1 METVTTRAEAARAS
15 VQTQSRAGATPP
27 KPSGTTDGAG
37 AASGSV
43 MSLRERWWAVFDLR
57 IGALPL
63 PVYLALVAILA
74 AMTHNGKLAADLPTG
89 IALVAV
95 GGFTCA
101 ELAKRIPW
109 VRHIGATSIFAAFI
123 PSAMVYYGLMPAP
136 VTKAVTTFTKS
147 SNFLYLF
154 IAAIIVGSVLSM
166 DRRTLVKGFVRIF
179 IPLASGSFVAAIVG
193 TSVGTALGLEAKQ
206 AFFYIV
212 VPIMAGGVG
221 EGALPLS
228 AGYAQ
233 ILGVEQGPL
242 FAQAL
247 SAAMLGNISAICLA
261 GLLSYL
267 GTRKPKLTGNG
278 QLTVTPAGEALAA
291 QDESSQSFDAS
302 SLAAAGGTAIALYLL
317 GVLSHQW
324 FNWPA
329 PVVMLVF
336 VVIAQLFQIVSPRVR
351 GGARFMYSFFSTA
364 VTYPLMFAIS
374 VAMTPWGEI
383 VTAFHW
389 INIVTAV
396 STVLSLAVTGFV
408 VAKWVGMYPVEA
420 AIVNVTHSGLGGT
433 GDVAI
438 LTAANRMALMPFAQI
453 ATRIGG
459 AIVVMTSLAAFSYW
473 H

>member
-1 METVTTRAEAARAS
+1 MKSSTQAALSATSSSEARAPHA
-15 VQTQSRAGATPP
+15 VI
-27 KPSGTTDGAG
+27 
-37 AASGSV
+37 
-43 MSLRERWWAVFDLR
+43 EWWWRVFDLR
-57 IGALPL
+57 VGSLPL
-63 PVYLALVAILA
+63 PVYVLMLGVLGAMA
-74 AMTHNGKLAADLPTG
+74 AKGKLAADLPTG

-109 VRHIGATSIFAAFI
+109 IRHIGATSIFAAFI
-123 PSAMVYYGLMPAP
+123 PSMLVYYKLMPEP
-136 VTKAVTTFTKS
+136 VVKAVTTFTKT

-166 DRRTLVKGFVRIF
+166 DRQMLIKGFVRIF
-179 IPLASGSFVAAIVG
+179 IPVAAGSVAAALVG
-193 TSVGTALGLEAKQ
+193 TAVGTALGLDARH
-206 AFFYIV
+206 ALFMVV

-242 FAQAL
+242 FAQVL
-247 SAAMLGNISAICLA
+247 SAVMLGNIAAICCA

-267 GTRKPKLTGNG
+267 GTRRPEWTGNG
-278 QLTVTPAGEALAA
+278 RLTKADGSDEDIAQRPA
-291 QDESSQSFDAS
+291 SFEFDVGS
-302 SLAAAGGTAIALYLL
+302 VAAAGSTAIAFYLL
-317 GVLSHQW
+317 GVLSHQL
-324 FNWPA
+324 FGWPA
-329 PVVMLVF
+329 PVVMLVL
-336 VVIAQLFQIVSPRVR
+336 VVAAQLFQVVSPRVR
-351 GGARFMYSFFSTA
+351 GGARFMYGFFSTA

-389 INIVTAV
+389 VNIVTAI
-396 STVLSLAVTGFV
+396 STVLALTVTGFFV
-408 VAKWVGMYPVEA
+408 GRLVGMYPVEA
-420 AIVNVTHSGLGGT
+420 AIVNATHSGLGGT

-438 LTAANRMALMPFAQI
+438 LTAANRMELMPFAQI

-459 AIVVMTSLAAFSYW
+459 ALTVMAALGVFAYW
-473 H
+473 R

>member
-1 METVTTRAEAARAS
+1 MDTATHQVRGEKAS
-15 VQTQSRAGATPP
+15 I
-27 KPSGTTDGAG
+27 K
-37 AASGSV
+37 
-43 MSLRERWWAVFDLR
+43 ERWWRVFDLR
-57 IGALPL
+57 VGALPL
-63 PVYLALVAILA
+63 PVYLLLIAVLGL
-74 AMTHNGKLAADLPTG
+74 MTAHGKLASDLPTG

-109 VRHIGATSIFAAFI
+109 IRHIGATSIFAAFI
-123 PSAMVYYGLMPAP
+123 PSMLVYYKLMPEPIA
-136 VTKAVTTFTKS
+136 KAVTTFTKQ

-166 DRRTLVKGFVRIF
+166 DRQTLVKGFVRIF
-179 IPLASGSFVAAIVG
+179 VPVAVGSIAAAC
-193 TSVGTALGLEAKQ
+193 VGTAVGTLLGLDIRHAL
-206 AFFYIV
+206 FMVV

-242 FAQAL
+242 FAQVL
-247 SAAMLGNISAICLA
+247 SAVMLGNIAAICCA

-267 GTRKPKLTGNG
+267 GARRPHLTGNG
-278 QLTVTPAGEALAA
+278 RLTVAGGDDDVTGANPR
-291 QDESSQSFDAS
+291 SFEFDVNS
-302 SLAAAGGTAIALYLL
+302 VAAAGATAIALYLL
-317 GVLSHQW
+317 GVLSHQY
-324 FNWPA
+324 FDWPA
-329 PVVMLVF
+329 PVVMLVM
-336 VVIAQLFQIVSPRVR
+336 VVAAQFFQIVSPRVR
-351 GGARFMYSFFSTA
+351 GGARFMYGFFSTA

-389 INIVTAV
+389 VNIVTAV
-396 STVLSLAVTGFV
+396 STVLTLVATGFI
-408 VAKWVGMYPVEA
+408 VARWTGMYPVEA
-420 AIVNVTHSGLGGT
+420 AIVNATHSGLGGT

-438 LTAANRMALMPFAQI
+438 LTAANRMELMPFAQI

-459 AIVVMTSLAAFSYW
+459 AITVMVALAAFAW
-473 H
+473 LR

>member
-1 METVTTRAEAARAS
+1 MKSSAQAVQQNETM
-15 VQTQSRAGATPP
+15 GL
-27 KPSGTTDGAG
+27 K
-37 AASGSV
+37 
-43 MSLRERWWAVFDLR
+43 ERWWRVFDVR

-63 PVYLALVAILA
+63 PVYLVLVCVLA
-74 AMTHNGKLAADLPTG
+74 AMSAHGKLASDLPTG

-109 VRHIGATSIFAAFI
+109 IRHIGATSIFAAFI
-123 PSAMVYYGLMPAP
+123 PSMLVYYQLMPAP
-136 VTKAVTTFTKS
+136 VTKAVTTFTKQ

-166 DRRTLVKGFVRIF
+166 DRQTLVKGFVRIF
-179 IPLASGSFVAAIVG
+179 IPVASGSIAAAVVG
-193 TSVGTALGLEAKQ
+193 TAVGTALGLDMKHAL
-206 AFFYIV
+206 FMVV

-242 FAQAL
+242 FAQVL
-247 SAAMLGNISAICLA
+247 SAVMLGNIAAICCA

-267 GTRKPKLTGNG
+267 GTRRPHLTGNG
-278 QLTVTPAGEALAA
+278 RLTVA
-291 QDESSQSFDAS
+291 QRDDDVTDAKSASFEFDVSSV
-302 SLAAAGGTAIALYLL
+302 AAAGATAIALYLL
-317 GVLSHQW
+317 GVLSHQY
-324 FNWPA
+324 FGWPA
-329 PVVMLVF
+329 PVVMLVL
-336 VVIAQLFQIVSPRVR
+336 VVAAQFFQLVSPRVR
-351 GGARFMYSFFSTA
+351 GGARFMYGFFSTA

-374 VAMTPWGEI
+374 IAMTPWGEI

-389 INIVTAV
+389 VNIVTAV
-396 STVLSLAVTGFV
+396 STVLTLTLTGFL
-408 VAKWVGMYPVEA
+408 VARRLGMYPVEA
-420 AIVNVTHSGLGGT
+420 AIVNATHSGLGGT

-438 LTAANRMALMPFAQI
+438 LTAASRMELMPFAQI

-459 AIVVMTSLAAFSYW
+459 AITVMLALAAFAW
-473 H
+473 LR

>member
-1 METVTTRAEAARAS
+1 METITTRAEAARATAPA
-15 VQTQSRAGATPP
+15 TQAPSKHGA
-27 KPSGTTDGAG
+27 PSTR
-37 AASGSV
+37 
-43 MSLRERWWAVFDLR
+43 SLRERWWAVFDLR

-63 PVYLALVAILA
+63 PVYLLLVGILA
-74 AMTHNGKLAADLPTG
+74 AMVHNGKLASDLPTG

-123 PSAMVYYGLMPAP
+123 PSAMVYYGLMPEP

-179 IPLASGSFVAAIVG
+179 IPLASGSVVAAIVG

-206 AFFYIV
+206 VFFYIV

-267 GTRKPKLTGNG
+267 GARKPKLTGNG
-278 QLTVTPAGEALAA
+278 QLTIVSANQVTEASAA
-291 QDESSQSFDAS
+291 PEESSQSFDAS

-324 FNWPA
+324 FHWPA

-374 VAMTPWGEI
+374 IAMTPWGEI

-396 STVLSLAVTGFV
+396 STVLSLAVTGFI

-438 LTAANRMALMPFAQI
+438 LTAANRMELMPFAQI

-459 AIVVMTSLAAFSYW
+459 AIVVMMSLAAFSYW